1 MEGCDP
7 HRLSSAKNTIARA
20 WRLGRRDRLSYH
32 CVSFFPFFLDTVEW
46 SGLNGASG
54 DLDGG

>member
-7 HRLSSAKNTIARA
+7 HRLSSAKNTIARLA
-20 WRLGRRDRLSYH
+20 IKSAGPPVVPLL
-32 CVSFFPFFLDTVEW
+32 SFFPFFLDTVEW